1 MLHRSALRLLLVS
14 AILLFTVSTYAQK
27 ISWSSGEDFAFI
39 QGISKLNVEY
49 DFSQMTV
56 AEGTES
62 AFLEERK
69 TEINKDKPGE
79 GDEFVNTW
87 NQAKTTKYP
96 KHFEETFNKEF
107 KKGDVQISSGSDAK
121 YTVII
126 TLLNVKTGKGS
137 AWGKKPAEL
146 DFEIR
151 IVETAN
157 KNTVLA
163 KGTIENVKGEVKA
176 PKGSGWIPG
185 GAGSVMSTTAHFVNK
200 EVTNRLAE
208 SYELVAIAL
217 AKHIRKKM

>member
-79 GDEFVNTW
+79 GDEFVTTW
-87 NQAKTTKYP
+87 NQAKITKYP
-96 KHFEETFNKEF
+96 KHLKRPSTKNLKRVMF
-107 KKGDVQISSGSDAK
+107 KSAVVQM
-121 YTVII
+121 
-126 TLLNVKTGKGS
+126 
-137 AWGKKPAEL
+137 P
-146 DFEIR
+146 
-151 IVETAN
+151 
-157 KNTVLA
+157 NT
-163 KGTIENVKGEVKA
+163 
-176 PKGSGWIPG
+176 PS
-185 GAGSVMSTTAHFVNK
+185 
-200 EVTNRLAE
+200 
-208 SYELVAIAL
+208 
-217 AKHIRKKM
+217 

>member
-1 MLHRSALRLLLVS
+1 MIA
-14 AILLFTVSTYAQK
+14 
-27 ISWSSGEDFAFI
+27 
-39 QGISKLNVEY
+39 
-49 DFSQMTV
+49 
-56 AEGTES
+56 
-62 AFLEERK
+62 
-69 TEINKDKPGE
+69 
-79 GDEFVNTW
+79 
-87 NQAKTTKYP
+87 
-96 KHFEETFNKEF
+96 
-107 KKGDVQISSGSDAK
+107 
-121 YTVII
+121 
-126 TLLNVKTGKGS
+126 LLNVKTGKGS